1 MTPPSI
7 WLPLHHR
14 VAFLWLRG
22 KSKKTA
28 QEKGGEVG
36 GENVKIA
43 VIIRSRM
50 SGPDFQ
56 CAFEHKIPSSSVW
69 CYCVSNSD
77 LNFNYDFI
85 L

>member
-14 VAFLWLRG
+14 LAFLWLRG

-56 CAFEHKIPSSSVW
+56 CAFEH
-69 CYCVSNSD
+69 N
-77 LNFNYDFI
+77 NYLSTRYRRLLFGAI
-85 L
+85 VFLTLI